1 MLAAPALTALETP
14 LALGFHVAGRADIAS
29 GCDRDNFLTPVVKAL
44 GGGGAFTLVWATR
57 GGASEHASLTIVRST
72 DVRLQFEG
80 EPWHAS
86 ARLSL
91 SPERAEWKAQLAEAV
106 GRHETA
112 IGRGP
117 IELVLRFAISP
128 QRNWVT
134 LWKPAIDALGGVL
147 GEGERPWHPRDDRIS
162 LLVLQ
167 REIRSELVWDVEFD
181 VWWAER

>member
-1 MLAAPALTALETP
+1 MDSARATASRTQRFRPGPFRACGRTVTKPRIGRL
-14 LALGFHVAGRADIAS
+14 VKSIGRACGFA
-29 GCDRDNFLTPVVKAL
+29 
-44 GGGGAFTLVWATR
+44 
-57 GGASEHASLTIVRST
+57 
-72 DVRLQFEG
+72 RLQFEG
-80 EPWHAS
+80 EPLHAS
-86 ARLSL
+86 TRLSL

-106 GRHETA
+106 GRHEAAT
-112 IGRGP
+112 GRGP

-167 REIRSELVWDVEFD
+167 REIRSELVWGAEVD